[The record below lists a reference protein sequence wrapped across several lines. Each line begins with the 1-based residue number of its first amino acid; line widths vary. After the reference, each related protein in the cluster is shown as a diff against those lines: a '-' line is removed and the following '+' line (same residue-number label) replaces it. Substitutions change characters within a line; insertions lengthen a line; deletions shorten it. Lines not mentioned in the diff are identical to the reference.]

1 MALTDELRRLHADSL
16 AALDASHNYFAHTEG
31 VWRLVQ
37 KWIREG
43 HKLTIRD
50 QLTDSVVDQ
59 SELPDLAQKYVT
71 GYLASATFQHFVSL
85 FEDFVF
91 DFLRAWLIEYPGGL
105 SRKQVTFRTV
115 LQSADKA
122 EIVRSV
128 VQKEVGDLAYERV
141 DAWFKYLENT
151 ANLGC
156 PSQDQIA
163 QLAEIKASR
172 DVLVHNKAVAHSIY
186 VDKSM
191 GRARCQAGE
200 MLEIPEHYH
209 RESWQLIR
217 QVISDIAEAGMN
229 KRGG

>member
-1 MALTDELRRLHADSL
+1 MALIDELRRLHADSL

-37 KWIREG
+37 EWIREG

-50 QLTDSVVDQ
+50 QLTGSVVDQ

-71 GYLASATFQHFVSL
+71 GYLATATFQHFVSL

-105 SRKQVTFRTV
+105 SGKQVTFRTV
-115 LQSADKA
+115 LQCADKT

-141 DAWFKYLENT
+141 DAWFKYLEKT
-151 ANLGC
+151 AKLGC
-156 PSQDQIA
+156 PNQDQVE

-172 DVLVHNKAVAHSIY
+172 DVLVHNKGIANSIY

-191 GRARCQAGE
+191 GRARCHPGE
-200 MLEIPEHYH
+200 MLEISEHYH

-217 QVISDIAEAGMN
+217 RVP
-229 KRGG
+229 